1 MACRITLNEVFAENG
16 EASILYNKLNEV
28 LGDESIAKNLYALSE
43 TKIFKSTIYN
53 PLKKQVPS
61 EFDKNGEIKPNYVI
75 DFAKQYNI
83 ITGIL
88 TPKERVELQSILVQ
102 NPNTSPSELL
112 SALNRAF
119 YDNNGLFNP
128 SYEKLVQNGLYTPYE
143 ANNILNDID
152 LQENIKSTLDRM
164 GNTNVEEVFFE
175 DIPLKYADK
184 KNNINSFGKLD
195 IKNPY
200 VEKQKIIQE
209 YGGKENIDLD
219 NITNVKLQKNKE
231 GLQEELNSY
240 KRLPHLIEKDGSLVP
255 YVNPVINTN
264 AIKLTDNIQLISDL
278 QILLNNPI
286 ELQQEKESLDFMRK
300 LEKDLAKVGIDV
312 VGLNQRSDY
321 IDVLEPLQQFLLNP
335 NKSNTESLEQSI
347 RNVFGIEAIPQ
358 EKVLTS
364 NNTQSLYF
372 IETNKSEEEM
382 FEQGF
387 IKTGKNNIYQKIEK
401 IPFAQLQPLLLED
414 RTQKELED
422 MLQTESRKLKTI
434 QNNEVA
440 REIVAY
446 KTFFGHPLTQEISVE
461 NSEEIGNSQ
470 QIFNG
475 NEQYLKEDFV
485 ADFNSKMIQ
494 EKSKASDLYND
505 FYSQFK
511 INEKG
516 VQLIS
521 EDPLTISNIKTWL
534 DSGEIS
540 NSEDIVN
547 YSMVS
552 RNMPNLS
559 SQTVGNNLESKETQ
573 RIVYSNNP
581 NSLPI
586 TNEGYQTINSNFITV
601 ENSSKGFIKT
611 PEGVYELIKTEGSN
625 SLYTRLPINENQN
638 YYSLEPIDILEGK
651 DIDNVN
657 SFFTKKMKE
666 GGFVT
671 QKNILS
677 KEENKKI
684 TEENF
689 DCI

>member
-1 MACRITLNEVFAENG
+1 MDCRITLNEVFAKNG
-16 EASILYNKLNEV
+16 ETSILYNRLNEIV
-28 LGDESIAKNLYALSE
+28 GDKTIAKNLYALSE
-43 TKIFKSTIYN
+43 TDVFKTTIST
-53 PLKKQVPS
+53 PLKKQSPS
-61 EFDKNGEIKPNYVI
+61 EFDKNGEISPNYVI

-83 ITGIL
+83 TAGTL
-88 TPKERVELQSILVQ
+88 TPKERVELQNILVQ
-102 NPNTSPSELL
+102 NPNTNPSELL

-200 VEKQKIIQE
+200 VEKQNIVQE

-219 NITNVKLQKNKE
+219 NITNVKLQKNTE

-240 KRLPHLIEKDGSLVP
+240 KRLPYLIEKGGKLLP

-264 AIKLTDNIQLISDL
+264 AIKLIDDTQLISDL

-286 ELQQEKESLDFMRK
+286 ELQQEKESLDFVQK
-300 LEKDLAKVGIDV
+300 LEKDLAKIGIDV

-335 NKSNTESLEQSI
+335 NKSNTESLEESI

-358 EKVLTS
+358 EKVFSS

-372 IETNKSEEEM
+372 VETNKSEQEM
-382 FEQGF
+382 FEEGF

-401 IPFAQLQPLLLED
+401 IPFAQLQPLLLEN

-422 MLQTESRKLKTI
+422 MLQTESRKLKTV

-446 KTFFGHPLTQEISVE
+446 KTFFGHPLTQEILAE

-470 QIFNG
+470 QTFNG
-475 NEQYLKEDFV
+475 NEVYLKEDFV

-521 EDPLTISNIKTWL
+521 EDPLTVSNIKIWL
-534 DSGEIS
+534 DSGAIP

-547 YSMVS
+547 YSMIS
-552 RNMPNLS
+552 RNLPNLS
-559 SQTVGNNLESKETQ
+559 NQTVENSLESKETQ
-573 RIVYSNNP
+573 RTVYSNNP

-586 TNEGYQTINSNFITV
+586 TNEGYQTINNNFITI
-601 ENSSKGFIKT
+601 ENGSKGFIRT
-611 PEGVYELIKTEGSN
+611 PEGIFELIKTEGSN
-625 SLYTRLPINENQN
+625 SLYTRLPINEDQN

-651 DIDNVN
+651 DIESVN
-657 SFFTKKMKE
+657 NFFTKKMKQ

-671 QKNILS
+671 QKNILTKS
-677 KEENKKI
+677 ENKKI
-684 TEENF
+684 TQENF